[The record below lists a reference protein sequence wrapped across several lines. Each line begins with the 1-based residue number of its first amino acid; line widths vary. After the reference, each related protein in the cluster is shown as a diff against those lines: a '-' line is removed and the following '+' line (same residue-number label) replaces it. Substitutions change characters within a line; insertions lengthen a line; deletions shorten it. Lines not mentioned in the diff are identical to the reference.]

1 MTKIKNRMLAN
12 FYVLHCLY
20 KKAIRE
26 YKKGL
31 SENPE
36 DEFLKNRI
44 KKLKQEVKK
53 MNAQR
58 KFKCTACEHEFEVP
72 YGTGQRGHQIN
83 CPKCGAQV
91 YRLDSGGGRRG
102 GGFGGGR
109 GQGGRCVR
117 AGGQLNNAPQKS
129 QKKDE
134 KVEND

>member
-1 MTKIKNRMLAN
+1 MLAN
-12 FYVLHCLY
+12 FYELHGLY
-20 KKAIRE
+20 KKAMKE

-31 SENPE
+31 NINPE
-36 DEFLKNRI
+36 DEFSKNKI

-72 YGTGQRGHQIN
+72 HGTGQRGDQMT
-83 CPKCGAQV
+83 CPKCKAQV
-91 YRLDSGGGRRG
+91 YRLDGGCGGKGR
-102 GGFGGGR
+102 GFGGGK
-109 GQGGRCVR
+109 GQGGRGVR

-134 KVEND
+134 KVENV